1 MLLKKITGLSATAV
15 MFLFPSHFSRRREL
29 DVLRCFVWKKV
40 QSFQKECLKNFQP
53 EKQTVL
59 SPRSFGNV
67 VKIYLVKAP
76 CVKKP
81 FGMYEVCITADGG
94 RLSAVRTDCAWVL
107 LISIDFGCALL
118 KSWGEPW
125 RVSTRRPP
133 ARRVSSR
140 RPPACLLKS
149 SPVASD
155 TACRFCCETD

>member
-81 FGMYEVCITADGG
+81 FGMYEVCIKAA
-94 RLSAVRTDCAWVL
+94 RNLDCAGVL
-107 LISIDFGCALL
+107 LISIDFGSSMDSGRGGVCNTGFALF
-118 KSWGEPW
+118 KS
-125 RVSTRRPP
+125 
-133 ARRVSSR
+133 
-140 RPPACLLKS
+140 
-149 SPVASD
+149 
-155 TACRFCCETD
+155 